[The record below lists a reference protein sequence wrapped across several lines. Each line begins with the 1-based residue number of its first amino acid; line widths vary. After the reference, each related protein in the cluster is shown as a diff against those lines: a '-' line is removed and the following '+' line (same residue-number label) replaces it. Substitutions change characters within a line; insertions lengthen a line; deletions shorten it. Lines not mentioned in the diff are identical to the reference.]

1 MKSMNR
7 TPLRQSALL
16 AFVGLLLT
24 AGFALPVTAAG
35 APPVTVAVFDFEG
48 PDRADPTVGRDV
60 SALLSAQLSTVPELW
75 LVERAELDKLLG
87 EQELGLSGGVTP
99 DTAAAV
105 GLLTGARVL
114 VTGRVIQAG
123 QERLLVA
130 KVISTETS
138 RVFGQM
144 ARGAG
149 KSAADLAEDLGRK
162 VAGVIHTQR
171 DALLPKAKS
180 VPDRVAAIRQALE
193 GKELPTVSVSLPE
206 RHFGGPTFDPA
217 AETELGRVLKEVGFK
232 VISADASP
240 KADVT
245 LTGEAFSEF
254 GMRRGNLVS
263 CAARV
268 EIKAVATDGR
278 EVVAVDRQTTRAL
291 NLSEQIAAK
300 TALQE
305 AAAILAERVL
315 PKLAK

>member
-7 TPLRQSALL
+7 TLLRQFSRP
-16 AFVGLLLT
+16 AFVGLLLA
-24 AGFALPVTAAG
+24 AGLPCPATAAE

-48 PDRADPTVGRDV
+48 PDQTNPTVGRDV
-60 SALLSAQLSTVPELW
+60 AALLSAQLSTVPELW

-99 DTAAAV
+99 DTATAV
-105 GLLTGARVL
+105 GRLTGARVL
-114 VTGRVIQAG
+114 VTGRVVQVG
-123 QERLLVA
+123 QDRLLVA
-130 KVISTETS
+130 KVISAETS

-144 ARGAG
+144 ARGDG
-149 KSAADLAEDLGRK
+149 KSAADLAEDLGAK
-162 VAGVIHTQR
+162 VAKVIHTQR

-180 VPDRVAAIRQALE
+180 VPDRIAAIRQALE

-217 AETELGRVLKEVGFK
+217 AETEFGRILKEVGFK
-232 VISADASP
+232 VVAADASP
-240 KADVT
+240 KADVA

-268 EIKAVATDGR
+268 ELKAVTTDGR

-300 TALQE
+300 TALEE
-305 AAAILAERVL
+305 AAAMLAERVL